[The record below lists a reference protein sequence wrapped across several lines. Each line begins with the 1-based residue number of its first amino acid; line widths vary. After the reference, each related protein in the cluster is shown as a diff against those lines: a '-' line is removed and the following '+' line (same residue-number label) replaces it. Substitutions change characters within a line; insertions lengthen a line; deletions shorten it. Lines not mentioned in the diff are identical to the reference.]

1 MGVLDF
7 LFQGTTPS
15 TSTSVGTTAVP
26 GWLQQYTAGIL
37 GEAANVASQPYP
49 TYQGPR
55 VAETTPDQQS
65 AYQQVRNTV
74 GQYQGPIAQ
83 ATQLATSSANPGAI
97 GQAINQLPQAQSYIN
112 SSVAPTAAQ
121 INPYVGNVIQNA
133 TNQATRF
140 WNQNLKPSID
150 NTFTNSGQYG
160 SSAHERAA
168 MEQGANLTQ
177 QIQDTA
183 NAQYANAYQNAQ
195 QANLSAGQATGALG
209 QTLGGLGYEQG
220 VLGMQGASQLGN
232 LAQVGQNLGIG
243 GAGALD
249 TIGLE
254 QQNQNQQN
262 LNTGYQDFLNQQ
274 QYPYQQLGWLS
285 QLLNGQSVGVPG
297 GTTTNTY
304 ASNPQNAQTSPLM
317 GAIGSYIGMTG
328 NS

>member
-26 GWLQQYTAGIL
+26 AWLQQYTAGIL
-37 GEAANVASQPYP
+37 SEGANVASQPYQ

-55 VAETTPDQQS
+55 VAGATPDQQK
-65 AYQQVRNTV
+65 AYEAVRGLQ

-97 GQAINQLPQAQSYIN
+97 SQAIGQIPQAQQYIDQ
-112 SSVAPTAAQ
+112 SVAPGQAQ
-121 INPYVGNVIQNA
+121 INPYVQNVIKKGEDE
-133 TNQATRF
+133 ATRY
-140 WNQNLKPSID
+140 WNQTLNPSIS
-150 NTFTNSGQYG
+150 NTFTNAGQYG

-168 MEQGANLTQ
+168 NQGAANLTQ
-177 QIQDTA
+177 QIQDTS
-183 NAQYANAYQNAQ
+183 NAQYANAFQNAQ
-195 QANLSAGQATGALG
+195 QANLAAGQATGALG

-220 VLGMQGASQLGN
+220 TLGMQGANQLGN
-232 LAQVGQNLGIG
+232 LASVGQNLGIS

-262 LNTGYQDFLNQQ
+262 LNLGYQDFMNQQ

-285 QLLNGQSVGVPG
+285 QLLSGTQSGIPG
-297 GTTTNTY
+297 GTTTNTV
-304 ASNPQNAQTSPLM
+304 STPSTTGTSPLM
-317 GAIGSYIGMTG
+317 GAIGAYTAM
-328 NS
+328 NP